1 MLRCVAVLLV
11 AAQGAVIGRDTPV
24 QAVPGQAQ
32 VPPLTPAVRLAELL
46 RQARP
51 SVLLQ
56 HLIKADP
63 REDKDL
69 PVVHVGPTTDADIDK
84 MVKKEQ
90 GKAWQSVGTMAM
102 VFVIY
107 IATVVGLAFIYTKL
121 WKDPEIDVQAEEPV
135 DHFEHGAF
143 SCLEDMHVCFLALC
157 CMPCRW
163 ADTMN
168 AAGLLGFWSA
178 LMLFLVVSFFRSWA
192 QEYDPVLGLIAW
204 LAGVAVFV
212 YYRQQL
218 RRVFSIKNDTMDQV
232 KDVGLWMCCCWCAA
246 AQEARQVRQTK
257 KMEV

>member
-232 KDVGLWMCCCWCAA
+232 KD
-246 AQEARQVRQTK
+246 
-257 KMEV
+257 